1 MNFFKKD
8 NEIIFF
14 HNEPS
19 ITDLFPIVESK
30 ELKLNWPN
38 KLRQDLK
45 NRVKKDTELDMYY
58 NHVSRCPGIF
68 DLFKY
73 GYVVSL
79 HKDIMIRPRGHGFE
93 WETVKQEHL
102 PNHFSIQVQDK
113 DTGTNLIPK
122 PPWASD
128 FIIKINTGWH
138 VVVPKGLKFIML
150 PIAYP
155 DSFEFTSTIGILDPS
170 IATDINFQ
178 MFWNEKEDTIIKAG
192 TPLGQLIPLSDK
204 TFKMIQRNMNKKDL
218 YWISKLKSAYNT
230 GFWNYTI
237 RKKVVDMYNKYWN

>member
-79 HKDIMIRPRGHGFE
+79 HKDIIIKPKGKEFDY
-93 WETVKQEHL
+93 VL
-102 PNHFSIQVQDK
+102 PTKPHRDRTFAISWQS
-113 DTGTNLIPK
+113 GNLIAK
-122 PPWASD
+122 PPWAAN
-128 FIIKINTGWH
+128 FIIKIETGWN
-138 VVVPKGLKFIML
+138 VIAPKGIKFIML

-204 TFKMIQRNMNKKDL
+204 TFKMIQRNMNEKDL

>member
-1 MNFFKKD
+1 MNFFKID

-79 HKDIMIRPRGHGFE
+79 H
-93 WETVKQEHL
+93 
-102 PNHFSIQVQDK
+102 
-113 DTGTNLIPK
+113 
-122 PPWASD
+122 
-128 FIIKINTGWH
+128 
-138 VVVPKGLKFIML
+138 
-150 PIAYP
+150 
-155 DSFEFTSTIGILDPS
+155 
-170 IATDINFQ
+170 
-178 MFWNEKEDTIIKAG
+178 
-192 TPLGQLIPLSDK
+192 
-204 TFKMIQRNMNKKDL
+204 
-218 YWISKLKSAYNT
+218 
-230 GFWNYTI
+230 
-237 RKKVVDMYNKYWN
+237 